1 MIAQK
6 KWRGSHRAKKYTLV
20 KMCSLLCVCITRN
33 IHRVVYTLY
42 GVQSKDNQ
50 VTKCK
55 AHPTRKEGTYHVGQI
70 ASQQWP
76 LKNPRTIASTSNRQA
91 SIAASKHPPLPHC
104 CHANKSVLRPQPAS
118 TKIMNL
124 VDFAQGSLTRVTKS
138 YLLALGT
145 TQISSYFTKH

>member
-1 MIAQK
+1 MDLIAPK
-6 KWRGSHRAKKYTLV
+6 NTPWSKCAPCYVFVSHAIYIA
-20 KMCSLLCVCITRN
+20 LCI
-33 IHRVVYTLY
+33 YTLY